1 MEDTF
6 EGAGT
11 YPSSLNL
18 AQDLQAGRINAGLEG
33 YGAAVV
39 LNQGTNVKVKL
50 LQADSR
56 INATMNPSQTS
67 FLLSKTNEALVSAM
81 NTTIE
86 DLRTQGVISQTLEAY
101 GLHPSAA
108 EVGEGRVIK

>member
-1 MEDTF
+1 MLNKDTKV
-6 EGAGT
+6 
-11 YPSSLNL
+11 
-18 AQDLQAGRINAGLEG
+18 Q
-33 YGAAVV
+33 
-39 LNQGTNVKVKL
+39 VKL
-50 LQADSR
+50 LQADPR

-86 DLRTQGVISQTLEAY
+86 DLRAQGVVAKTLEAY

-108 EVGEGRVIK
+108 EVGEGRVIE